1 MLPGPIGWSCRW
13 PHSPPPR
20 CRRAPW
26 GLRSHLTAVVT
37 TSRCKKKKKKAVVQK
52 TPFYKA
58 KVVGSHIEGCRI
70 PYRNTTPPISLL
82 LQDYPQKTIQMKQ
95 NHLNTTS

>member
-1 MLPGPIGWSCRW
+1 MVLQVAPQPPTPLQKGPVGAQEPFNSGC
-13 PHSPPPR
+13 H
-20 CRRAPW
+20 
-26 GLRSHLTAVVT
+26 HFQMQ
-37 TSRCKKKKKKAVVQK
+37 KKKKKKAVVQK